1 MDTSSRS
8 ECDCGQGKPGHKN
21 TTEANGCLYY
31 NNDEAAKYKGVYLK
45 VDDDSY
51 SLCVDRGKVKRGAS
65 PTCSGCGQPGGP
77 RTEAPLIHCDSCDS
91 LTCND
96 CDPGKQVCRK
106 APDMCPIFCG
116 SVRCGDCPGSI
127 PWETCERC
135 KVEVCP
141 GCICVRCKDM
151 PKTSC
156 VRCHY
161 CCRTH

>member
-31 NNDEAAKYKGVYLK
+31 NNEEAAKYKGVYLK
-45 VDDDSY
+45 VDDSY